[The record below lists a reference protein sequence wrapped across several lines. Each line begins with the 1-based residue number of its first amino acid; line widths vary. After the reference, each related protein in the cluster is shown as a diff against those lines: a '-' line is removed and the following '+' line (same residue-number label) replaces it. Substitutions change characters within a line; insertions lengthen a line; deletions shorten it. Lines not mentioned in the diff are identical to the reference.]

1 MRPPIK
7 YSMALHSYRRII
19 IPGILVNMQRAI
31 QKFDAS
37 VTLRIQEFPPSWR
50 THFRHMT
57 LIGQPVFA
65 LAVAGGVALYAESAG
80 LWQLLLAAIISGIT
94 ALFASALK
102 FVLRRKR
109 PATPYAAAMRLKT
122 YSFPSGHAAATIACY
137 GLVAYLCLA
146 AGGILLTAVGIG
158 VSLMI
163 ISIGASRVYLGA
175 HFPTDILGGWI
186 LGGLGLMIAISTLY
200 L

>member
-1 MRPPIK
+1 M
-7 YSMALHSYRRII
+7 HFV
-19 IPGILVNMQRAI
+19 GILDSMRHTI
-31 QKFDAS
+31 EKFDATI
-37 VTLRIQEFPPSWR
+37 TLKVQELPPSWR
-50 THFRHMT
+50 THFRQMT

-65 LAVAGGVALYAESAG
+65 LAVAGSVALYAEYSG
-80 LWQLLLAAIISGIT
+80 QWQLMLAAITVGIT

-146 AGGILLTAVGIG
+146 TGDIILTIAGVL

-163 ISIGASRVYLGA
+163 LSIGVSRIYLGA
-175 HFPTDILGGWI
+175 HFPTDIIGGWI
-186 LGGLGLMIAISTLY
+186 LGGLGLSIATSMLY

>member
-1 MRPPIK
+1 MPFGVHP
-7 YSMALHSYRRII
+7 YPRIHI
-19 IPGILVNMQRAI
+19 TGILDSMQDVI
-31 QKFDAS
+31 QKFDATI
-37 VTLRIQEFPPSWR
+37 TLKVQELSPAWR
-50 THFRHMT
+50 THFRQMT

-65 LAVAGGVALYAESAG
+65 LTVAGGVALYAEYMG
-80 LWQLLLAAIISGIT
+80 LWQLMLAAITVGMT

-137 GLVAYLCLA
+137 GLVAYLCFA
-146 AGGILLTAVGIG
+146 AGGVLLSIAGIL

-163 ISIGASRVYLGA
+163 ISIGVSRIYLGA
-175 HFPTDILGGWI
+175 HFPTDIIGGWI
-186 LGGLGLMIAISTLY
+186 LGGIGLSIATSMLY